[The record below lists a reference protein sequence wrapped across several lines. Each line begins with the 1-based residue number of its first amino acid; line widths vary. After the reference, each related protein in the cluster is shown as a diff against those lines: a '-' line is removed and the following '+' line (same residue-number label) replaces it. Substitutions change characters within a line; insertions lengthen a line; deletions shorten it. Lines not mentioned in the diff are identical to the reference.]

1 MRRFRSI
8 QVKAKRVAL
17 AGGAPVDQ
25 IAGRRILG
33 AKPRVD
39 HRRRMVDRPGVAVQV
54 AVLAVVPD
62 LDFNGVASILAW
74 EAPLAQQREAKV
86 NIEFAAAVIAA
97 GWRRYKEVIHQE
109 RVIAAAGEGMKLPDC
124 RPVLAVQREGDFVG
138 GQGVDRA
145 QEEVAGVNVKAVGR
159 NLGFGN
165 DVPG

>member
-1 MRRFRSI
+1 
-8 QVKAKRVAL
+8 
-17 AGGAPVDQ
+17 
-25 IAGRRILG
+25 
-33 AKPRVD
+33 
-39 HRRRMVDRPGVAVQV
+39 MVDRPGVAVQV

-62 LDFNGVASILAW
+62 LNFNGVAAVLAG
-74 EAPLAQQREAKV
+74 EAPFTEQCEAKV
-86 NIEFAAAVIAA
+86 DVEFAAAVIAA

-165 DVPG
+165 DVSG